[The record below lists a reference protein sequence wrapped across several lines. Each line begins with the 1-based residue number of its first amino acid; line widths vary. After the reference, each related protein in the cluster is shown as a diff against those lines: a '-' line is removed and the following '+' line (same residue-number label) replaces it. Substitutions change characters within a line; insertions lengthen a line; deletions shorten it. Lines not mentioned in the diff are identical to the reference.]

1 MGVLGRFVEIL
12 IKQRSQLVPKLIT
25 DKRGFKRKVWVKP
38 EEAAAA
44 PKPSK
49 QVEVPQQQTKA
60 ALEDDVSSRV
70 KKVLGSIVE
79 DVASGKGS
87 HQYAKFRDLRNK
99 LQKISEAAKAAGNDK
114 LSNHASEMLD
124 KVKQIHE
131 TKGWNEKHALIQGM
145 LQEKPTVPT
154 KTPPKPKEK
163 PTEKPKEEKKP
174 VEKPQPKETKP
185 VEKPVEKPPAKEK
198 KPTRTKFEESNIW
211 DAHKDFDVEEYDDYI
226 ESFEK
231 SSTYIDYKKRL
242 QSYVK
247 VPMGNLHV
255 PNNIDHYKELSKTL
269 KSKIKGGLTDYKKDP
284 TYSAMQAI
292 ALSTRNI
299 LPITKIE
306 VGDKTYTLITTDS
319 YVKPHV
325 SEKTGAYIG
334 NTTIRCYDD
343 NMKEVGTWMIEHSKN
358 KAPATNG
365 VAITSET
372 SRGIGLG
379 RQSYI
384 NLINHFGGLS
394 SDSRGMSSID
404 AQKAWACMGATRLN
418 VGYAP
423 VIVSNDKNKSHKYH
437 EIVSGSAQFVILK
450 QDVISQENVSAR
462 YEALIS
468 DYAVRAKYTK
478 TLSDLDYENAFWEG
492 GIKEEMQNFSNKL
505 NDKPDVPQK
514 LKNIV
519 VDMAKNVDTAPP
531 SYFDRI
537 IDSF

>member
-1 MGVLGRFVEIL
+1 VLDRFIEIL
-12 IKQRSQLVPKLIT
+12 IKQRSQLVPKMIT

-70 KKVLGSIVE
+70 KKVLGSIVD

-99 LQKISEAAKAAGNDK
+99 LQKISEVAKAAGNDK
-114 LSNHASEMLD
+114 LANHASKMLD

-131 TKGWNEKHALIQGM
+131 TKGWNEKHALIQDM
-145 LQEKPTVPT
+145 LQEKPTVPA
-154 KTPPKPKEK
+154 KTPPKPKETK
-163 PTEKPKEEKKP
+163 PT
-174 VEKPQPKETKP
+174 EKPQPKETKP
-185 VEKPVEKPPAKEK
+185 VEKPVEKLVEKPPAKEK

-231 SSTYIDYKKRL
+231 SSTYIDYKKM
-242 QSYVK
+242 QSHQSDVK
-247 VPMGNLHV
+247 VPRV
-255 PNNIDHYKELSKTL
+255 PYDIDTYKNLSKTL
-269 KSKIKGGLTDYKKDP
+269 KSKIKGGLTNYKKDP
-284 TYSAMQAI
+284 IYSEMQAI
-292 ALSTRNI
+292 ALSMRNI

-306 VGDKTYTLITTDS
+306 AGDKTYTLITTEN
-319 YVKPHV
+319 YVEPYV

-334 NTTIRCYDD
+334 STRVRCYDD
-343 NMKEVGTWMIEHSKN
+343 NMEEVGDWKIDHAKN
-358 KAPATNG
+358 KAPATNY
-365 VAITSET
+365 VVITSWT

-394 SDSRGMSSID
+394 SDSEGTSSND
-404 AQKAWACMGATRLN
+404 AQKAWACLGATRLN

-423 VIVSNDKNKSHKYH
+423 AIVSNDKNKSHKYH